1 VPELDAAAVD
11 ALAPAPIPAEGVATP
26 LPEPKPM
33 PDIAELE
40 PGDVVTVDKRLV
52 PIPVPKPKQ

>member
-1 VPELDAAAVD
+1 
-11 ALAPAPIPAEGVATP
+11 
-26 LPEPKPM
+26 M

-40 PGDVVTVDKRLV
+40 TAEISVAAAPEPPAEEAALKPGDVVTVAKRLV